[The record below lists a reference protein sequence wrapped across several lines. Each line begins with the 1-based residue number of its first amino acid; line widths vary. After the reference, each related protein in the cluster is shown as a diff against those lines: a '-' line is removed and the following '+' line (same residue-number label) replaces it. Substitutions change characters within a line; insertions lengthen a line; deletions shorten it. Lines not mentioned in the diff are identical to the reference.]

1 MGWGEAK
8 KKISLPPSPTT
19 KFVILETTISCEVA
33 IQETT
38 ISCEVAKP
46 GVNFGGM

>member
-1 MGWGEAK
+1 MAND
-8 KKISLPPSPTT
+8 S
-19 KFVILETTISCEVA
+19 KFILETTISCEVA